1 MSDLHELHEGTPVG
15 GGYTL
20 EHHIRHNNAGAFF
33 SVVTDVGERLLMK
46 LIPEQSAEAE
56 HQFATWQR
64 SRHLRHGNLLHL
76 RDVGRAALEST
87 DYIYAVF
94 EYPDDVL
101 SSALQHGP
109 LSEPKAS
116 GVLEAA
122 LGALRY
128 LHRQGIVH
136 GALDAYHVVAVGDTV
151 KLATDGLAES
161 DDLEGHL
168 EDVRQLGELLRA
180 MRVPESLSEPFA
192 TFVEHA
198 TATEPRQR
206 WTLGRTFAKVIEPPP
221 AGPPVPAAPTEVA
234 AAPPTP
240 SAIPT
245 PAPAPILPG
254 ATRRATE
261 TPRSPGLP
269 KWVLAAMAILLVSIV
284 AFGLHHKPDAQAS
297 AGQRR
302 LAFPQLQNPLQ
313 RLP

>member
-1 MSDLHELHEGTPVG
+1 M
-15 GGYTL
+15 
-20 EHHIRHNNAGAFF
+20 
-33 SVVTDVGERLLMK
+33 
-46 LIPEQSAEAE
+46 
-56 HQFATWQR
+56 TWPR
-64 SRHLRHGNLLHL
+64 RARKHGLHL
-76 RDVGRAALEST
+76 RCFRIPGRR
-87 DYIYAVF
+87 AV
-94 EYPDDVL
+94 
-101 SSALQHGP
+101 SALQHGP
-109 LSEPKAS
+109 LSEPEAS

-206 WTLGRTFAKVIEPPP
+206 WTLGELAKVIEPPP

-245 PAPAPILPG
+245 PAPAPILP
-254 ATRRATE
+254 APPVRATE

-297 AGQRR
+297 AAAPAGVPPAPKPVAAPPVNAPPAPAQVPAGPSGNWHVIAFTYHSPALAQKKAQQINQRWPDHAR
-302 LAFPQLQNPLQ
+302 RSLLRKRVVVTIWSPWALVWIAKKPSGSS
-313 RLP
+313 